1 MNTSIPIHKAR
12 QQLGELINQAYYQ
25 GIPFFLT
32 RGKKPMA
39 TLIGTKEFKH
49 ILKLIEKHDPGLAD
63 TLAIMTNPEVQK
75 ILEEG
80 EENIRKG
87 KLIPFEKVLADLKK
101 SKK

>member
-1 MNTSIPIHKAR
+1 MQTTLSIHEAR

-25 GIPFFLT
+25 GTPFILT

-39 TLIGTKEFKH
+39 TIIGTKEFKV

-75 ILEEG
+75 VFEED
-80 EENIRKG
+80 EDNIRKS
-87 KLIPFEKVLADLKK
+87 KLIPLDNILKE
-101 SKK
+101 